1 MYTNFALANNHQLNN
16 TELNF
21 QKCIIIG
28 NWAMIV
34 SFLITTTCLMVNFQF
49 DYQFSMAVQISAHV
63 ATIIFASLFK
73 IGYVIRCIGV
83 HGLGFKIF

>member
-1 MYTNFALANNHQLNN
+1 MYSNFALATNHQLDN
-16 TELNF
+16 TELNY
-21 QKCIIIG
+21 QKCIITG
-28 NWAMIV
+28 NWTMII
-34 SFLITTTCLMVNFQF
+34 SFFITVMCLMINFQF
-49 DYQFSMAVQISAHV
+49 DFQFSIPVQIGAHV